1 MGQNIHVQL
10 VFDEKAHRFDCH
22 NRLDE
27 VVASL
32 VNGDV
37 FTLDHLNT
45 TVLGTIKFSH
55 DRRPYGFYFVSNDGE
70 LTVEL
75 NDGMKG
81 YVEIEDRVKL
91 MD

>member
-1 MGQNIHVQL
+1 MGTNLYVQL
-10 VFDEKAHRFDCH
+10 TYDENSKRFDCH

-37 FTLDHLNT
+37 FTIDHLDT
-45 TVLGTIKFSH
+45 TILGTVKFSP
-55 DRRPYGFYFVSNDGE
+55 DCKPYGFYFESNDGE
-70 LTVEL
+70 FTIEL

-81 YVEIEDRVKL
+81 YVEIQDQDKFIK
-91 MD
+91 

>member
-1 MGQNIHVQL
+1 MGTNLYVQL
-10 VFDEKAHRFDCH
+10 NYDEKSKRFDCH

-37 FTLDHLNT
+37 FTLDHLGT
-45 TVLGTIKFSH
+45 TILGTVKFSL
-55 DRRPYGFYFVSNDGE
+55 DCKPYGFYFESNDDE
-70 LTVEL
+70 FKIEL

-81 YVEIEDRVKL
+81 YVEIEDQDKI
-91 MD
+91 MK